1 MTPEQRLTG
10 QALHAIRTYYD
21 YVEDTGYVK
30 RGAVNDILAL
40 LFVEEIINSD
50 MNLFLTDSDL
60 GVMRR
65 FLTGIYGA
73 SCFIDWPDYLELWPQ
88 RGSELSGN
96 EADFRSDGDYLRVTN
111 TGKLRTKEPR
121 HKRYEDYDPWSGE
134 YEDSSDEEES

>member
-1 MTPEQRLTG
+1 MTPEQKLTG
-10 QALHAIRTYYD
+10 QVLHAIRTYYD

-50 MNLFLTDSDL
+50 MNIYVTDADL
-60 GVMRR
+60 NTMRR
-65 FLTGIYGA
+65 FLIGVYGA

-96 EADFRSDGDYLRVTN
+96 EADFRSDGSYMRVTH
-111 TGKLRTKEPR
+111 TGKLRTREPV
-121 HKRYEDYDPWSGE
+121 HKRYEDSTPYSDV
-134 YEDSSDEEES
+134 YEDSSDED